1 MNSIKKNIGRL
12 YVFSGKNNISVKA
25 ILTLL
30 TALLVCHINT
40 ARAINISDEPMET
53 QVQSAAA
60 NIMFILD
67 NSGSMDWEFLTDGT
81 DGKFEG
87 DIEYLFDDPGDNNYD
102 TGSSSGTILTGADR
116 SKWKSQWSG
125 YNKVYYD
132 PSTAYLPWP
141 QTTTHPHVDA
151 DVSNPMSNPADPTT
165 TFDLTAEYHSVA
177 GYDGE
182 VIVDNTDAGFSVSDE
197 SHWGT
202 SNYTNN
208 IGTSYRFNEIL
219 TEDAWA
225 QWTPTLP
232 AAGNYEVY
240 IWFRT
245 LPSRHDNISYTI
257 GHAGGTTT
265 VPGISHHP
273 DDCPG
278 AVQCTDLD
286 LGDQWDQW
294 ILLGEF
300 SFAGDGSD
308 YVRLEAPIVDTDCC
322 NYSADA
328 VKFVDPDAAV
338 TTTVS
343 IKNAHYYTW
352 HDVDEDGALGSGE
365 NVYLVNFVDDGSGVF
380 SREYY
385 RVDNT
390 DGNDIVEDGELF
402 EVTDTAEPDL
412 IKPKVYDED
421 GNFVSYK
428 TDAEDLQNFANWY
441 QYYRRRELTAK
452 AVVANAINSLGGVSI
467 GLYSINTGVGE
478 VRQPVL
484 PIKLDMPASV
494 IVDNRDAGFSE
505 NPNNDW
511 ATSGADDYYGTD
523 SFYTNDQNDWA
534 KWTPDL
540 PVAGTYNVYAWWCH
554 RDTRDTNALYTV
566 NYSGGSATMRKNQ
579 QQTTG
584 QWVLLGTYYF
594 DAGTSGS
601 VTVTRDGSSTHNS
614 TSADA
619 VMFEEVGG
627 ATFNDDQTDTLLDQL
642 YSMDSHDITPLRL
655 ALENVGKYFHQDDG
669 SNGNLGSSPFAD
681 AANGGACQKA
691 YAIAM
696 TDGYWNGGN
705 PGVGNADDGEGDPY
719 EDTYSPTL
727 ADVAMYYYKTDL
739 SSSLDDVVPSKAC
752 DTANHQHMT
761 TYTLSFGVTGTIDLT
776 DMDADGQPDGISY
789 ADDPC
794 FSNANTPVPT
804 WPNPTA
810 GNSEK
815 IDDLFHAAVNGRGLF
830 FSASNPQELVDAMAE
845 IIGDIRDPA
854 SGASVS
860 VNGEELGAD
869 TVLYQARYISG
880 DWIGEVLAFPIDQTT
895 GAVLNAEDQV
905 LWNSADKL
913 ERLGVTWDNR
923 RILTYDGANVGG
935 IKFRYDNLTAAQQ
948 NHLKEADWGLG
959 LDQDQQAERILEY
972 VRGRSDNIGALNFR
986 YRTKILGDI
995 VHSAPVLVGKT
1006 ATAESDFVDNDDDG
1020 VVDETGELSGATIF
1034 AGGNDGMLHAFDA
1047 QNGWERFAYVPNLV
1061 MENLKDL
1068 KDVDYSHRFYV
1079 DLTPYVKEIEISPT
1093 ERKTYLVGGLG
1104 KGGKGYY
1111 SLLLRHRT
1119 ESSPYT
1125 WTDLMNVD
1133 NFNDSSSEDNLIAE
1147 QIVQWEYPRA
1157 DTAND
1162 GMDNNGDGSIDE
1174 QDPDE
1179 TDPDIGYS
1187 FSQAYLVKTNST
1199 NADHQWVVIFG
1210 NGYGSV
1216 SAKAVLYILDLNG
1229 VIIRKIHTD
1238 PGVSGNGL
1246 STPSIVDVN
1255 NDQMVDYVYAGDL
1268 QGNMWKFD
1276 LMDDDAANW
1285 AVAYDDGT
1293 NPQPLIATG
1302 QPITSKP
1309 DVMRHCTGD
1318 GYMVIFGTGKFL
1330 HDDDRADLSQQ
1341 TIYGIWDYGDDADDG
1356 EYLGFFDPNV
1366 TPELSNQGDTVT
1378 LLEQTIVD
1386 TRTIGGYVYR
1396 TFSDNS
1402 TDWPTAMDTAGQD
1415 PNPTTHAGWYVDFP
1429 NPAPSPYDY
1438 EGERVIKG
1446 VQIRDGKAIVISF
1459 IPDTSPCSGGGNSFL
1474 YIMDACDGSRMPNER
1489 KQFNIGTTD
1498 DLIEIGTDV
1507 HGNPIL
1513 APPTGKR
1520 FVGTLHEPK
1529 IIRKPGTGDERLYM
1543 SSSTGVVET
1552 EDVPAER
1559 RGTLYWLER

>member
-1 MNSIKKNIGRL
+1 MNPIKKYLRRLLVLNGKKNI
-12 YVFSGKNNISVKA
+12 STKA
-25 ILTLL
+25 MLTLF
-30 TALLVCHINT
+30 TALLVCPINT
-40 ARAINISDEPMET
+40 ARAVNISDEPMET

-67 NSGSMDWEFLTDGT
+67 NSGSMDWEFLTTDS

-87 DIEYLFDDPGDNNYD
+87 DIEYLFDDPGDNNYG
-102 TGSSSGTILTGADR
+102 TGSSNGTILTGADR

-141 QTTTHPHVDA
+141 QTTANPHADA
-151 DVSNPMSNPADPTT
+151 DVSNPRSNPANATP
-165 TFDLTAEYHSVA
+165 TFDLTDEYHSIV

-208 IGTSYRFNEIL
+208 IGTSYRFNETL

-225 QWTPTLP
+225 QWTPGLP

-240 IWFRT
+240 VWFRT
-245 LPSRHDNISYTI
+245 LTTRSKTVSYTI
-257 GHAGGTTT
+257 GHAGGPTTIS
-265 VPGISHHP
+265 PISHH
-273 DDCPG
+273 
-278 AVQCTDLD
+278 TDEG
-286 LGDQWDQW
+286 LGDQW
-294 ILLGEF
+294 ILLGTF

-308 YVRLEAPIVDTDCC
+308 YVRLEAPIVDADCC
-322 NYSADA
+322 DYSADA
-328 VKFVDPDAAV
+328 VKFVDPDTAAAA
-338 TTTVS
+338 TVS

-365 NVYLVNFVDDGSGVF
+365 NVYLVNFVDGGSGVF
-380 SREYY
+380 TREYY
-385 RVDNT
+385 RLDNT
-390 DGNDIVEDGELF
+390 DGNNIVEDGELF
-402 EVTDTAEPDL
+402 AVTNTAEQNL
-412 IKPKVYDED
+412 IKPKLYDED

-467 GLYSINTGVGE
+467 GLYSINTGAGE
-478 VRQPVL
+478 VRQSVL

-494 IVDNRDAGFSE
+494 IVDNKDAGFS
-505 NPNNDW
+505 
-511 ATSGADDYYGTD
+511 TSGSGWNESGAKDEYEGSSYYNSNVGRTA
-523 SFYTNDQNDWA
+523 T
-534 KWTPDL
+534 WTPDL
-540 PVAGTYNVYAWWCH
+540 PVAGTYNVYAWWCYYN
-554 RDTRDTNALYTV
+554 TRDTNALYTI
-566 NYSGGSATMRKNQ
+566 NHSGGSASMRKNQ
-579 QQTTG
+579 QQDAG
-584 QWVLLGTYYF
+584 QWILLGTYNF

-601 VTVTRDGSSTHNS
+601 VTVTRDGSSTHSS

-619 VMFEEVGG
+619 VMFEQVGG
-627 ATFNDDQTDTLLDQL
+627 ATVNVDETYTLLDQL
-642 YSMDSHDITPLRL
+642 YSMDSHDSTPLRR
-655 ALENVGKYFHQDDG
+655 ALENVGKYYHQDDG
-669 SNGNLGSSPFAD
+669 SDGNLGSSPFAD
-681 AANGGACQKA
+681 ALNGGACQKA
-691 YAIAM
+691 YAIVM
-696 TDGYWNGGN
+696 TDGYWNGGD
-705 PGVGNADDGEGDPY
+705 PGVAVADADDGEGDPY

-739 SSSLDDVVPSKAC
+739 SSTLDDVVPSKAC

-776 DMDADGQPDGISY
+776 DMDGDGQPDPISY

-794 FSNANTPVPT
+794 FFNANTPVPT
-804 WPNPTA
+804 WPDPTPTA
-810 GNSEK
+810 VSSEK

-830 FSASNPQELVDAMAE
+830 FSASNPKELIDAMAE

-895 GAVLNAEDQV
+895 GAVLNAEDQI

-935 IKFRYDNLTAAQQ
+935 IKFRYNSLTTAQQ
-948 NHLKEADWGLG
+948 DALKEADWSPEPS
-959 LDQDQQAERILEY
+959 QEAHAERILEY

-986 YRTKILGDI
+986 YRTKTLGDI

-1006 ATAESDFVDNDDDG
+1006 AAAESDFVDNDDDG
-1020 VVDETGELSGATIF
+1020 VVDETGELTGATIF

-1068 KDVDYSHRFYV
+1068 KDVNYSHRFYV

-1111 SLLLRHRT
+1111 SLLLRYRT

-1125 WTDLMNVD
+1125 WTDVMNID
-1133 NFNDSSSEDNLIAE
+1133 NFNDSSSEDNLIAA

-1157 DTAND
+1157 DTTLD
-1162 GMDNNGDGSIDE
+1162 GMDNNGNGLTDE
-1174 QDPDE
+1174 AGE

-1199 NADHQWVVIFG
+1199 NAAHQWVVIFG

-1216 SAKAVLYILDLNG
+1216 GAKAVLYILDLNG
-1229 VIIRKIHTD
+1229 TIIKKIHTD
-1238 PGVSGNGL
+1238 PSVSGNGL
-1246 STPSIVDVN
+1246 STPSIVDIN
-1255 NDQMVDYVYAGDL
+1255 NDQQVDYVYAGDL

-1276 LMDDDAANW
+1276 LTADDATNW
-1285 AVAYDDGT
+1285 AVAYNDGT

-1309 DVMRHCTGD
+1309 DVMRHCTGH
-1318 GYMVIFGTGKFL
+1318 GYMVVFGTGQFL
-1330 HDDDRADLSQQ
+1330 HNDDRADLSQQ
-1341 TIYGIWDYGDDADDG
+1341 TIYGIWDYGDDTDDA
-1356 EYLGFFDPNV
+1356 EYLGSFNHSTRV
-1366 TPELSNQGDTVT
+1366 LSNLSGVT

-1386 TRTIGGYVYR
+1386 TRTISGHVYR
-1396 TFSDNS
+1396 TFSDKS
-1402 TDWPTAMDTAGQD
+1402 TAWPTAMDSHAGEE

-1474 YIMDACDGSRMPNER
+1474 YIIDACDGSRMPSER
-1489 KQFNIGTTD
+1489 KQFKIGTTD
-1498 DLIEIGTDV
+1498 DLIEIIDPDT
-1507 HGNPIL
+1507 GNPIRV
-1513 APPTGKR
+1513 PPTGKR